1 MRSKRQRMMATA
13 QNNFGKYNTS
23 DSRRNG
29 STGRIKPLALA
40 PATAVVQRKADC
52 SCGGGCPRCNG
63 KKNREKNFQTKLPM
77 SVPGDFHEQEADRI
91 ADKVIGMSQ
100 PAVPMKTREIAA
112 LNKTVAPA
120 ISSNKR
126 VQAKTTPTHSET
138 TATEASPHTALL
150 GTGGMPMPAS
160 LRDYFEPRFGQ
171 DFSRVKL
178 HTTPRAATKA
188 NEMSARA
195 FTIGNNIAFADQQ
208 YQPDSTE
215 GKRLLAHELTHVVQ
229 QRENKTSSPVIRRQ
243 TIGTGCAEHQ
253 ADIEAAWAEGSRL
266 ATETITTLDNAL
278 TAINYGI
285 APSPTVSNALQNSF
299 GDIGLTPGDLT
310 FLPQLIRNY
319 RSILAGFASGKTLR
333 CDPESL
339 GADRNEC
346 DWRAAF
352 VVVGNSTDIFLCPSM
367 FAADVSVTSRGLT
380 LLHEMAHSVL
390 RATHAGTPERTYPSA
405 FFDCGISLELEWEDA
420 KRNAFAYD
428 RLSDCLHGE
437 RPSSSLVTPAVTATA
452 GSSDSRWSISASA
465 GADVTPNAYRF
476 ASALS
481 TRVSLRTGEFVIFN
495 PTIGFNLLYLP
506 SSDLN
511 SSHLAA
517 ATADIGLRIQ
527 QPLDGFY
534 FDIAAGG
541 YAGFDIDPTRP
552 DATRPTGGPTASA
565 GLGWRFQSLEL
576 GPEVRALVPEA
587 EFDHTQVIVFG
598 RAAYRF

>member
-1 MRSKRQRMMATA
+1 MSALASAPKAKSPEQKRATA
-13 QNNFGKYNTS
+13 QSVSEQIFAS
-23 DSRRNG
+23 SAEPIMH
-29 STGRIKPLALA
+29 SASCA
-40 PATAVVQRKADC
+40 
-52 SCGGGCPRCNG
+52 CGGGCARCNY
-63 KKNREKNFQTKLPM
+63 KNNNSLGILQAKLQVGA
-77 SVPGDFHEQEADRI
+77 SHDIYEQEADRVANEVMATPMHKI
-91 ADKVIGMSQ
+91 IGNNSAPRIQRLTNQTTGQESTAPPSVENALSGSGRSLDTELQQDMSQ
-100 PAVPMKTREIAA
+100 
-112 LNKTVAPA
+112 
-120 ISSNKR
+120 
-126 VQAKTTPTHSET
+126 
-138 TATEASPHTALL
+138 
-150 GTGGMPMPAS
+150 
-160 LRDYFEPRFGQ
+160 RFGQ
-171 DFSRVKL
+171 DFSEVRI
-178 HTTPRAATKA
+178 HTGAAAEK
-188 NEMSARA
+188 SAQEISAHAYTVGR
-195 FTIGNNIAFADQQ
+195 NIVFGAGQFAPASPQ
-208 YQPDSTE
+208 

-229 QRENKTSSPVIRRQ
+229 QRGNTSSTPVIRRQ
-243 TIGTGCAEHQ
+243 TIGTGCAVHQ

-266 ATETITTLDNAL
+266 ASDTITTLDNAL
-278 TAINYGI
+278 ASIGYGV
-285 APSPTVSNALQNSF
+285 APSSFVSTALQNSF
-299 GDIGLTPGDLT
+299 GDIGLTPGGFT

-390 RATHAGTPERTYPSA
+390 RAAHAGIPERTYPSA
-405 FFDCGISLELEWEDA
+405 FFDCGISLDLEWEDA
-420 KRNAFAYD
+420 RRNAFAYD

-437 RPSSSLVTPAVTATA
+437 RPSSRLVTPAAPATATRA
-452 GSSDSRWSISASA
+452 ESGDSRWSISASA

-481 TRVSLRTGEFVIFN
+481 TRVSLRTGEFVVFN
-495 PTIGFNLLYLP
+495 PTIGFNLLYMP

-511 SSHLAA
+511 PSHLAA

-541 YAGFDIDPTRP
+541 YAGFDIDPTRA
-552 DATRPTGGPTASA
+552 DTARFTGGPTASA
-565 GLGWRFQSLEL
+565 GLGWRFQRLEL
-576 GPEVRALVPEA
+576 GPEVRALIPEA
-587 EFDHTQVIVFG
+587 DFDRTQVLVFG